1 MVSISSLKAR
11 IDAAAAK
18 VPPPRGKG
26 PVFVFASKLPVEP
39 GEERKDTETYK
50 YWHYRDLAELQG
62 LRERFDREFGPAT
75 RGPNDLPCLFF
86 RVISAEE
93 VFEEQYKG
101 GPYEHLW
108 TGGPVA
114 DEAVPS

>member
-1 MVSISSLKAR
+1 MDLRSLKHR

-18 VPPPRGKG
+18 APPPRGKP
-26 PVFVFASKLPVEP
+26 PVFVFASKLPGEP

-50 YWHYRDLAELQG
+50 YWHYRDLAELQE

-75 RGPNDLPCLFF
+75 RGPNDPPCLFF
-86 RVISAEE
+86 RVTSAEE

-101 GPYEHLW
+101 TPYEDLW
-108 TGGPVA
+108 MGGPVA
-114 DEAVPS
+114 DEAVAS